1 VFLLVFIFL
10 TRLNRGLLGVSEV
23 GVLVHNVVEVGD
35 LPVEG
40 RLVVGRDDVNQVAP
54 SQVSF
59 KPHYI
64 LHSVLVSA
72 SEEHLGVVL
81 ILDVH
86 FHGGLNESSD
96 CH

>member
-1 VFLLVFIFL
+1 M
-10 TRLNRGLLGVSEV
+10 SEV

-40 RLVVGRDDVNQVAP
+40 RLVVGWDDVNQVAP
-54 SQVSF
+54 PQVSF
-59 KPHYI
+59 KAHYI
-64 LHSVLVSA
+64 LHSVLVRA
-72 SEEHLGVVL
+72 SKEHLGMVL

-86 FHGGLNESSD
+86 FHGGLNQSSD